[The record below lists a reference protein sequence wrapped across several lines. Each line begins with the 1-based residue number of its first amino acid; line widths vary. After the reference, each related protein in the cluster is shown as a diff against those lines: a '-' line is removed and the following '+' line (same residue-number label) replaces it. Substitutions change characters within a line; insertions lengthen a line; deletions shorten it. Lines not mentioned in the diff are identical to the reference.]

1 MYVTSSE
8 RQDATDGTGIT
19 CLNNSLDASHIR

>member
-1 MYVTSSE
+1 MRVSSE

-19 CLNNSLDASHIR
+19 CLNNSLDASHFR

>member
-1 MYVTSSE
+1 MRVSSE

-19 CLNNSLDASHIR
+19 CLNNSLNASHIR

>member
-1 MYVTSSE
+1 MHVTSE